1 MNRADRF
8 IEGRSL
14 PDRCHSLRSDP
25 DRAQFCCGL
34 NPEAVKTPRALLHCS
49 NHGRPPRMSA
59 CKPDEH
65 DRRTGAA
72 TRGVGLRRR
81 RIIAAGLA
89 ALGSGFSSALPIW
102 SPAAE
107 SIALRK
113 LAADKGLIYGTTIS
127 AAQIKEDPAFIALVL
142 DQAGLIVA
150 ENEMKWQVMNRSG
163 RGDDDYGPA
172 DTIADFAFK
181 NGLVL
186 RGHNLLWYHRTPSW
200 FFDLES
206 RHEMEAAVV
215 EHIHSLAGRYRGRVH
230 SWDVVNEPIEPK
242 DGRPDGLRT
251 SVFLEMMGPDYLDLA
266 YHTARETDAAARL
279 VINEYD
285 VELDAPEQ
293 EARRIALLHLLER
306 MQRSGTPVDA
316 VGIQAHLTAD
326 GGPPFSAPL
335 LRRFLADIASLDL
348 TIQITEL
355 DVTDEHAPADVGVRD
370 GLVADTYR
378 RFLDTAL
385 DEPAVKM
392 VVTWG
397 LSDRHSWIVR
407 RETYQAKWRTD
418 DAASR
423 PLPFD
428 ADLEAKPAFDAI
440 AGAFANATQRSP
452 G

>member
-1 MNRADRF
+1 MRYK
-8 IEGRSL
+8 S
-14 PDRCHSLRSDP
+14 PWSLRAP
-25 DRAQFCCGL
+25 
-34 NPEAVKTPRALLHCS
+34 T
-49 NHGRPPRMSA
+49 
-59 CKPDEH
+59 
-65 DRRTGAA
+65 
-72 TRGVGLRRR
+72 RRR
-81 RIIAAGLA
+81 FLASGLA
-89 ALGSGFSSALPIW
+89 AFGTGGAVLRPSLSR
-102 SPAAE
+102 AAE
-107 SIALRK
+107 TVTLRK
-113 LAADKGLIYGTTIS
+113 SAAEKGLLYGTTIA
-127 AAQIKEDPAFIALVL
+127 AAQITGDPPFVDLVRHE
-142 DQAGLIVA
+142 AGLVVA
-150 ENEMKWQVMNRSG
+150 ENEMKWQVMNRG
-163 RGDDDYGPA
+163 APGDDDYAPA
-172 DTIADFAFK
+172 DTIASFASANK
-181 NGLVL
+181 LAL
-186 RGHNLLWYHRTPSW
+186 RGHNLLWYHRTPEW
-200 FFDLES
+200 FFDLPDRQAQE
-206 RHEMEAAVV
+206 RAVID
-215 EHIHSLAGRYRGRVH
+215 HIEQLAGWYRGRIH

-242 DGRPDGLRT
+242 DGRPDGLRAE
-251 SVFLEMMGPDYLDLA
+251 VFLETLGPGYLDLA
-266 YHTARETDAAARL
+266 YRTAHEADPGARL
-279 VINEYD
+279 VVNEYD

-306 MQRSGTPVDA
+306 MRRSGTPVDA

-440 AGAFANATQRSP
+440 VQAFAPALCNAIFAATGKRIRRLPIGDQLAA
-452 G
+452 

>member
-1 MNRADRF
+1 MRYQ
-8 IEGRSL
+8 L
-14 PDRCHSLRSDP
+14 PWVTP
-25 DRAQFCCGL
+25 VL
-34 NPEAVKTPRALLHCS
+34 N
-49 NHGRPPRMSA
+49 
-59 CKPDEH
+59 
-65 DRRTGAA
+65 
-72 TRGVGLRRR
+72 RRR
-81 RIIAAGLA
+81 FLAAGLA
-89 ALGSGFSSALPIW
+89 LLGTRAADLRSSGSL
-102 SPAAE
+102 AAE
-107 SIALRK
+107 AIALRK
-113 LAADKGLIYGTTIS
+113 LAAEKGLIYGTTI
-127 AAQIKEDPAFIALVL
+127 AARQITGDRPFLDLVR
-142 DQAGLIVA
+142 QEAGLVVA
-150 ENEMKWQVMNRSG
+150 ENEMKWQVMNRGSP
-163 RGDDDYGPA
+163 GDNDFAPA
-172 DTIADFAFK
+172 DTIANFAAA

-200 FFDLES
+200 YFDLTDRREQE
-206 RHEMEAAVV
+206 RAVIA
-215 EHIHSLAGRYRGRVH
+215 HIEQLAGRYRGRIH

-251 SVFLEMMGPDYLDLA
+251 KVFLETLGPEYLDLA
-266 YHTARETDAAARL
+266 YHTARDADPKARL
-279 VINEYD
+279 VVNEYD

-293 EARRIALLHLLER
+293 EARRVALLRLLER
-306 MQRSGTPVDA
+306 MRRSGTPVDA
-316 VGIQAHLTAD
+316 VGIQAHLTAA

-335 LRRFLADIASLDL
+335 LRRFLADIANLGL
-348 TIQITEL
+348 TVQITEL
-355 DVTDEHAPADVGVRD
+355 DVTDEHAPAQVAVRD

-378 RFLDTAL
+378 RFLDAAL

-440 AGAFANATQRSP
+440 AGAFAHAPQREA

>member
-1 MNRADRF
+1 MRHQ
-8 IEGRSL
+8 L
-14 PDRCHSLRSDP
+14 PWFTP
-25 DRAQFCCGL
+25 IL
-34 NPEAVKTPRALLHCS
+34 N
-49 NHGRPPRMSA
+49 
-59 CKPDEH
+59 
-65 DRRTGAA
+65 
-72 TRGVGLRRR
+72 RRR
-81 RIIAAGLA
+81 FLAAGLA
-89 ALGSGFSSALPIW
+89 LLGTRAAGLRSSGSL
-102 SPAAE
+102 AAE
-107 SIALRK
+107 AIALRK
-113 LAADKGLIYGTTIS
+113 LAAEKGLIYGTTI
-127 AAQIKEDPAFIALVL
+127 AAGQITGDRPFLDLVR
-142 DQAGLIVA
+142 QEAGLVVA
-150 ENEMKWQVMNRSG
+150 ENEMKWQVMNRG
-163 RGDDDYGPA
+163 TPGDDDFTPA
-172 DTIADFAFK
+172 DTIANFAAA

-200 FFDLES
+200 YFNLTDRREQE
-206 RHEMEAAVV
+206 RAVIG
-215 EHIHSLAGRYRGRVH
+215 HIEQLAGRYRGRIH

-251 SVFLEMMGPDYLDLA
+251 KVFLETLGPEYLDLA
-266 YHTARETDAAARL
+266 YHTARDADPKARL
-279 VINEYD
+279 VVNEYD

-293 EARRIALLHLLER
+293 EARRVALLRLLER
-306 MQRSGTPVDA
+306 MRRSGTPVDA
-316 VGIQAHLTAD
+316 VGIQAHLTAA

-335 LRRFLADIASLDL
+335 LRRFLADIANLGL
-348 TIQITEL
+348 TVQITEL
-355 DVTDEHAPADVGVRD
+355 DVTDEHAPAQVAVRD

-378 RFLDTAL
+378 RFLDAAL

-440 AGAFANATQRSP
+440 AGAFAHAPQREA